1 MSVQTARAEFASLIS
16 VIEVPFLNEKYWS
29 KVPGMAADAIML
41 DLEDSTT
48 PANKELGRAR
58 VLEVLSDMA
67 YFGGRT
73 VIVRCNNIAS
83 PWGRADLEALGGV
96 DEEFLISYPKVESRE
111 ELDEVV
117 ALLESGG
124 SPHRLH
130 VMIETARGLI
140 ELDRIASH
148 PAVAG
153 LHFGY
158 VDLAADIGSSPFGD
172 DGQLSALTQSYARS
186 KIATAAAAY
195 GLFAT
200 GGSLIPEYKDL
211 DKVRAHVRSWSDL
224 GYTACIAVSPSHLP
238 IVNEIMRPGEA
249 EVARA
254 RRVCEAYEQ
263 STAQGDPAAVL
274 GGRVITLPD
283 YRVAKLLLDR
293 AGPAAATPA

>member
-29 KVPGMAADAIML
+29 KVPSMAADAIML

-48 PANKELGRAR
+48 PANKESGRER
-58 VLEVLSDMA
+58 VVEVLSDMA

-96 DEEFLISYPKVESRE
+96 GEDFLISYPKVESRD

-124 SPHRLH
+124 NPHRLH

-172 DGQLSALTQSYARS
+172 DGQLSALTQTYARS

-274 GGRVITLPD
+274 DGRVITLPD

-293 AGPAAATPA
+293 AGAAATLV

>member
-1 MSVQTARAEFASLIS
+1 MSGQTARAEFASLIS
-16 VIEVPFLNEKYWS
+16 IIEVPFLNEKYWS
-29 KVPGMAADAIML
+29 KVPELATDGIML

-48 PANKELGRAR
+48 PANKDLGRTR
-58 VLEVLSDMA
+58 VVEALADMS
-67 YFGGRT
+67 YFGERT
-73 VIVRCNNIAS
+73 VIVRCNNLAS
-83 PWGRADLEALGGV
+83 PWGRADLEALGKV
-96 DEEFLISYPKVESRE
+96 SEDFLISYPKVETTV
-111 ELDEVV
+111 ELDE
-117 ALLESGG
+117 AASIMESAGHV
-124 SPHRLH
+124 HRLH

-148 PAVAG
+148 PLVAG

-158 VDLAADIGSSPFGD
+158 VDLAADIGSTPFGP
-172 DGQLSALTQSYARS
+172 DGQLSDLTQTYARS

-211 DKVRAHVRSWSDL
+211 DKVRAHVRTWSDL

-238 IVNEIMRPGEA
+238 IVNEVMRPGEA
-249 EVARA
+249 EVQRA

-274 GGRVITLPD
+274 DGRVITLPD
-283 YRVAKLLLDR
+283 YRVARLLLDR
-293 AGPAAATPA
+293 AGVPAATV